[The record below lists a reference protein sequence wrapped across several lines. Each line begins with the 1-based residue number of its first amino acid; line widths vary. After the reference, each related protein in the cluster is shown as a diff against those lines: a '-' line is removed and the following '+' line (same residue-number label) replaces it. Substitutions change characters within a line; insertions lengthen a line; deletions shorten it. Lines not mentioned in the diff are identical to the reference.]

1 MLRLLLLPPLRF
13 YIGPDGPVQ
22 TLSLSLVEDQMTK
35 RLWRIGPPYI
45 ADSKFQETAKHK
57 PGQYQ

>member
-1 MLRLLLLPPLRF
+1 MLRLLLLSPLRF

-22 TLSLSLVEDQMTK
+22 TLSLVVDQMTK

-45 ADSKFQETAKHK
+45 ADSEFQETAKHK